1 MLELKNITKYYG
13 DKRIFEDFSFS
24 FKENAVTAV
33 MGPSGIGKSTL
44 LKIIVG
50 LTEFSGEVVCHG
62 NVSCVFQT
70 ARLISN
76 LTVYQ
81 NLRFVLK
88 GKIPENELDE
98 QIKKYLSLAKIS
110 ELADKYPSQIS
121 GGEAQRVSLI
131 RAFLYPGDA
140 LILDEPF
147 SSLDLWL
154 KNRLIDLFGDLLK
167 EKERTCLFITHDLDE
182 ALSLADEFLILKSDG
197 FTNFRNRAKSGE
209 KEISEMKSILKS
221 SLGINQEKFSV

>member
-13 DKRIFEDFSFS
+13 DKRIFKDFSFC

-50 LTEFSGEVVCHG
+50 LTDYTGKVECSG

-70 ARLISN
+70 PRLVNN

-81 NLRFVLK
+81 NLKFVLK
-88 GKIPENELDE
+88 GKISQNELDE
-98 QIKKYLSLAKIS
+98 KIKKYLEVANVSQ
-110 ELADKYPSQIS
+110 LADKYPKELS
-121 GGEAQRVSLI
+121 GGEAQRVSFI
-131 RAFLYPGDA
+131 RAFLYPNDT

-154 KNRLIDLFGDLLK
+154 KTRLIDLFSGLLK
-167 EKERTCLFITHDLDE
+167 EDGKKTCLVITHDLDE
-182 ALSLADEFLILKSDG
+182 ALSLADEFLILSDG
-197 FTNFRNRAKSGE
+197 GFESFSNRMKSGE
-209 KEISEMKSILKS
+209 KDYFEMKSKLKT
-221 SLGINQEKFSV
+221 SLGIN